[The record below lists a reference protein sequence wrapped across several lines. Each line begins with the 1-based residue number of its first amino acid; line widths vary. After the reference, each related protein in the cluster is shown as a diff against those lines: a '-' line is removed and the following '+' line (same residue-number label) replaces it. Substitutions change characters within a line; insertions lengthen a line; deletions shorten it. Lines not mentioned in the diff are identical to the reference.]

1 MENLKF
7 YLLTDTHYFEES
19 LGAEGKAYEEYMKT
33 EAFYLKESSMIN
45 ETVFEKLK
53 ADTETEIIII
63 SVSLS
68 SLSFSNTV
76 LFIILLSFK

>member
-19 LGAEGKAYEEYMKT
+19 LGASGKAYEEYMKT

-45 ETVFEKLK
+45 KTVFEKP
-53 ADTETEIIII
+53 TEGEE
-63 SVSLS
+63 
-68 SLSFSNTV
+68 
-76 LFIILLSFK
+76 KE